1 MINRGENLDPE
12 SMFVFLVWI
21 GNNKQ
26 KNIMSTIVR
35 TVLYIDL
42 LIVLQC
48 AEYNYFDFY
57 VGFEIRVS
65 SENINKF

>member
-1 MINRGENLDPE
+1 MINRGENLDSE

-42 LIVLQC
+42 LIALQC

-57 VGFEIRVS
+57 EGFEIRVS